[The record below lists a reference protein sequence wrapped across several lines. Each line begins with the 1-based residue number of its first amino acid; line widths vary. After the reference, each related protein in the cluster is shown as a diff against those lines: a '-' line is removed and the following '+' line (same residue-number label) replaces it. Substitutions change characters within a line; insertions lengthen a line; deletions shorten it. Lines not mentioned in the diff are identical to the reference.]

1 MEFLITSFFI
11 AINDPIENVKTE
23 TETTA
28 KIVAEV
34 DRDKDGVVK
43 DGEVKLTTEATTQQQ
58 AIVKHGSHNLLNKLK
73 K

>member
-1 MEFLITSFFI
+1 M
-11 AINDPIENVKTE
+11 KTE